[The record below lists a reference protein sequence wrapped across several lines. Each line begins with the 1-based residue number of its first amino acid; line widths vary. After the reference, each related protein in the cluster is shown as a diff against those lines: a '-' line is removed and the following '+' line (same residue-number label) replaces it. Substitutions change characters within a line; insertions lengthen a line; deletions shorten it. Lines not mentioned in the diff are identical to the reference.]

1 LIVRPASIPIAGL
14 LFSLLMAGCRTLP
27 PPAASPTGTP
37 LAIDDERAERL
48 LTGYLGEVEAR
59 SGLRGSAR
67 VQLRGP
73 DFKLNRPQRIV
84 VERPARLRFEV
95 IGLFDQLAAV
105 LVSDGRRF
113 GFYDAANGAVSRGR
127 VTSSL
132 LWDLARIDL
141 DAHEAVG
148 LLLGAPAPSPGLA
161 RAGVWLEADGR
172 IALGFAWPEAEAAGQ
187 GVREGC
193 DLDPEKA
200 LLDPVCFLGAR
211 ALEAGGEVFV
221 FAGDGRLAELRALD
235 PAGEVR
241 FRATFEDYAEL
252 VSGATDGGAAGKT
265 GARIAFANRVTIR
278 SPGVGAEARF
288 VWKRV
293 MLGGPLSDRLF
304 RLPER
309 MGAGHEG

>member
-1 LIVRPASIPIAGL
+1 MSSRTASVPIAAL
-14 LFSLLMAGCRTLP
+14 LLSLLVAGCRTLP
-27 PPAASPTGTP
+27 PLAASPTGTP

-48 LTGYLGEVEAR
+48 LTGYLGQVEAR

-67 VQLRGP
+67 VLLTGP

-95 IGLFDQLAAV
+95 MGLFDQLAAV
-105 LVSDGRRF
+105 LVSDGLLF
-113 GFYDAANGAVSRGR
+113 GFYDATNGQVSRGR

-141 DAHEAVG
+141 DTHEAVG
-148 LLLGAPAPSPGLA
+148 LLLGAPSPSPGLA

-172 IALGFAWPEAEAAGQ
+172 IALGFAWPEEG
-187 GVREGC
+187 GREEC
-193 DLDPEKA
+193 DRDPDRA
-200 LLDPVCFLGAR
+200 LLDSACFVRAR

-221 FAGDGRLAELRALD
+221 FEGDGRLAELRALD
-235 PAGEVR
+235 PAGAVR
-241 FRATFEDYAEL
+241 FRATFEDYEDVEA
-252 VSGATDGGAAGKT
+252 GGTPARPDS
-265 GARIAFANRVTIR
+265 RIAFPNRVTVR

-304 RLPER
+304 TLPAHV
-309 MGAGHEG
+309 GAGREG